1 MIASNRWAT
10 RGLVD
15 ESPKLWYDLHDI
27 WGKDGGATMQK
38 NSGPLTVKELGGKL
52 SRQNFVVAMPCFFL
66 GFLLSVLCWPPPH
79 PRRLHWLMLCVCL
92 GSVLLSF
99 LLLCLCLSRFRRP
112 ITTSASGIHY
122 YARQNRWLEQKV
134 WFWGPLT
141 LLLTG
146 LALAVYQTF
155 YGPLFLAYDRTF
167 LRSLITVG
175 LPSCLLLYRWLR
187 RRLVRL
193 TPTHIASDESLPEP
207 YDRKHELRRAGVF
220 WGIYW
225 LLVLG
230 AYAGLTIAFGN
241 WRLYIFIPIIALC
254 YFVARLLTN
263 NPFRPYSSIR
273 RQSVLLVL
281 LNLIAVAALV
291 IGVRNVISSGIG
303 YSNRFISSLDYSVFR
318 RDDPCPVD
326 YDPQTGVY
334 TITATRKDFKILQ
347 LTDVHIG
354 ESLTTMDTDRRAL
367 QACYDLIAQTQ
378 PDLII
383 VTGDVAY
390 AIPAYTFSSNNLS
403 ALSTFMNF
411 MDRVGI
417 PWALTYGNHDNEPS
431 SKYNDASAF
440 NGLFR
445 YYQDSGESAA
455 LYSPEVQPNIYGRY
469 NQYLRVCDRDG
480 SLNRVIF
487 LVDSNDYTKGP
498 DNSKAYDSVH
508 SDQIQWYSR
517 TIDQLRLEE
526 GKTVPSFVFMHIPFP
541 AFREAREALAAGDP
555 AAQYLFGEDGE
566 GVSCPKQDTGFFD
579 RILEKGS
586 TQAVFVGHDHLNN
599 TAIRY
604 QGVDLVYSK
613 SIDFVAYPG
622 IAAKT
627 AQRGGT
633 LITLRSGGEY
643 RIEQV
648 DYHEKSD

>member
-1 MIASNRWAT
+1 MAENT
-10 RGLVD
+10 
-15 ESPKLWYDLHDI
+15 
-27 WGKDGGATMQK
+27 
-38 NSGPLTVKELGGKL
+38 GPLTAKKLGGKL
-52 SRQNFVVAMPCFFL
+52 SRQNFIVAMPCFFL
-66 GFLLSVLCWPPPH
+66 GLLLSILCSPLSYPE
-79 PRRLHWLMLCVCL
+79 RLYWLTFWVCPGL
-92 GSVLLSF
+92 FLLSF
-99 LLLCLCLSRFRRP
+99 LLLFWCLPRFRRP
-112 ITTSASGIHY
+112 IVTSSSGIRY
-122 YARQNRWLEQKV
+122 YAMQNRWLERKF
-134 WFWGPLT
+134 WFWGPLA

-146 LALAVYQTF
+146 LALAVYQAVS
-155 YGPLFLAYDRTF
+155 GPLLLAYDRAF
-167 LRSLITVG
+167 LLSLATIG
-175 LPSCLLLYRWLR
+175 LPVCLLLYRWLR

-193 TPTHIASDESLPEP
+193 TPTRVASDECRPEP
-207 YDRKHELRRAGVF
+207 YDRKRELRRAGIF
-220 WGIYW
+220 WGVYW
-225 LLVLG
+225 LLALG
-230 AYAGLTIAFGN
+230 AYAGLTIAFGS

-254 YFVARLLTN
+254 YFVARLLIN
-263 NPFRPYSSIR
+263 SPFRPYSSIR
-273 RQSVLLVL
+273 RQSLLLRL
-281 LNLIAVAALV
+281 LNVAAVLALV
-291 IGVRNVISSGIG
+291 IGIKGVIGSGVG

-334 TITATRKDFKILQ
+334 TITATREDFKILQ
-347 LTDVHIG
+347 LTDIHIG

-383 VTGDVAY
+383 VTGDIAY
-390 AIPAYTFSSNNLS
+390 AIPAYTFSSNNLAS
-403 ALSTFMNF
+403 LGTFMNF

-417 PWALTYGNHDNEPS
+417 PWTLTYGNHDNEPS
-431 SKYNDASAF
+431 SQYNDASAF

-445 YYQDSGESAA
+445 YYQSTGESAA
-455 LYSPEVQPNIYGRY
+455 LYSFDVQPNIYGRY

-480 SLNRVIF
+480 ALDRVIF

-498 DNSKAYDSVH
+498 NSAKEYDSVH
-508 SDQIQWYSR
+508 SDQIQWYSD
-517 TIDQLRLEE
+517 TIDQLSREE

-541 AFREAREALAAGDP
+541 AFQKARDALAAGDS

-566 GVSCPKQDTGFFD
+566 GVSCPKQDTGLFD
-579 RILEKGS
+579 KILEKGS

-633 LITLRSGGEY
+633 LITLHPGGQY
-643 RIEQV
+643 HIEQV
-648 DYHEKSD
+648 DYHEKGT